1 MVVEPSASS
10 PPTLAPSGGDGIVGG
25 MKTALAIFARYE
37 VRSRKPRVKPKVIA
51 AEPWQ
56 RPQPKFKRLEWSVLK
71 F

>member
-1 MVVEPSASS
+1 
-10 PPTLAPSGGDGIVGG
+10 